1 MLISHRCRILMRHP
15 SLSLSPSPS
24 FTSDCITI
32 CVESSRQILHL
43 TDELRKGSH
52 YLDTTWSGTTIQ
64 LLATLTILFSV
75 WQKRDTVT
83 SEVVIQVK
91 ADMDLCMDIMGDVG
105 SLLGTPSIAHDG
117 QWPKLTNF
125 HRLSKQTPRGSTAPN
140 SWNDGASEPQE
151 RAKPTFC
158 VNPPGEYESIL
169 STLHHTPSIQRFSN
183 GTSNDENSINYRYS
197 SPSGPIP
204 ASTLPTPSA

>member
-1 MLISHRCRILMRHP
+1 MRHP

-105 SLLGTPSIAHDG
+105 SLLGTP
-117 QWPKLTNF
+117 Q
-125 HRLSKQTPRGSTAPN
+125 LSVVAE
-140 SWNDGASEPQE
+140 D
-151 RAKPTFC
+151 
-158 VNPPGEYESIL
+158 PG
-169 STLHHTPSIQRFSN
+169 
-183 GTSNDENSINYRYS
+183 
-197 SPSGPIP
+197 
-204 ASTLPTPSA
+204 

>member
-1 MLISHRCRILMRHP
+1 MEKRFQAAHLHSWFHEYAHVSGYLDSVRLLTVVRCRILMRHP

-24 FTSDCITI
+24 FTNDCIAI
-32 CVESSRQILHL
+32 CVESSRKILHL

-83 SEVVIQVK
+83 SEEVIQVK

-105 SLLGTPSIAHDG
+105 SLLGT
-117 QWPKLTNF
+117 
-125 HRLSKQTPRGSTAPN
+125 
-140 SWNDGASEPQE
+140 
-151 RAKPTFC
+151 
-158 VNPPGEYESIL
+158 
-169 STLHHTPSIQRFSN
+169 TLGI
-183 GTSNDENSINYRYS
+183 
-197 SPSGPIP
+197 
-204 ASTLPTPSA
+204 

>member
-1 MLISHRCRILMRHP
+1 MSQFPCRVVLILEKYLLIGVRCRILMRHP

-24 FTSDCITI
+24 FTSDCIRI

-75 WQKRDTVT
+75 WEKRDTVT
-83 SEVVIQVK
+83 PDEVIQVK

-105 SLLGTPSIAHDG
+105 SLLGKI
-117 QWPKLTNF
+117 
-125 HRLSKQTPRGSTAPN
+125 
-140 SWNDGASEPQE
+140 
-151 RAKPTFC
+151 
-158 VNPPGEYESIL
+158 
-169 STLHHTPSIQRFSN
+169 
-183 GTSNDENSINYRYS
+183 
-197 SPSGPIP
+197 
-204 ASTLPTPSA
+204 